1 MSEEWRQIAAFPDY
15 AVSNTGRVMRVVPDY
30 LGRSGGI
37 LKPRVDRYAYLTLY
51 RERKPHGALVHRLVC
66 LAFHGQPPTPW
77 HEVAHNDGNPLN
89 NDQGN
94 LRWATRVENEADK
107 FVHGTSLAGR
117 PSSVPLDRRAQGA
130 THGRHTKPERTAR
143 GERGGKAKL
152 TEADVR
158 RIRADQRVAREI
170 AAELGVTRAL
180 VQMIKTKKIWRHV

>member
-15 AVSNTGRVMRVVPDY
+15 AVSNNGRVMRVAPDH

-37 LKPRVDRYAYLTLY
+37 LKPRLDRYAYLTLY
-51 RERKPHGALVHRLVC
+51 RERKPYVALVHRLVC
-66 LAFHGQPPTPW
+66 LAFHGQPPTPQ

-107 FVHGTSLAGR
+107 VVHGTSLAGR

-152 TEADVR
+152 SEADVR

-180 VQMIKTKKIWRHV
+180 VQMIKTNKIWRHV